1 MITALIN
8 KKHNFDEVVSWIY
21 NNMPKDDNTNR
32 WKFVDLVNTDT
43 LKVEEH
49 LLFDQ
54 QTYIIFEDERDAML
68 FTLRWS

>member
-21 NNMPKDDNTNR
+21 ETMPKDDNTNR
-32 WKFVDLVNTDT
+32 WKFVDLVNT
-43 LKVEEH
+43 VEEH

-54 QTYIIFEDERDAML
+54 QTYIIFEDERDYLM